1 MNSISEATQAVLL
14 LCGVLPGERGA
25 EPLSAADFF
34 RLVNWCEKQSLS
46 ITSLLHPDALG
57 KISEGEH
64 EHQIQPERIKRLIDR
79 GMSIALATER
89 WLQMGLWIYSVLDKN
104 YPPRLREKLGE
115 RTAPLLFGV
124 GNMALLSKGGLAV
137 VGSRNADEPALE
149 FSRRVGELS
158 AQNNFSVISGAA
170 RGVDLAAMLGG
181 LEAGGNS
188 VGVLAN
194 NLAREAVAPET
205 RVYLESGNLVLI
217 SPVSPEAPFHAGN
230 AMARNKYIYAL
241 ADYALVVSS
250 DAETGGTW
258 NGAVENLKNKWCPL
272 FVRDGEDIPEGNRK
286 LLRKGGL
293 SFSSDDLLS
302 NDRFL
307 GKLDSSSVSKDESA
321 QASLFSEGSRTNNS

>member
-34 RLVNWCEKQSLS
+34 RLVNWCEKQSFF
-46 ITSLLHPDALG
+46 ITSLLHPDALSRL
-57 KISEGEH
+57 SEGEN
-64 EHQIQPERIKRLIDR
+64 EHQIQSERIKALVDR

-89 WLQMGLWIYSVLDKN
+89 WLQMGMWICNVLDKN
-104 YPPRLREKLGE
+104 YPQRLREKLGE
-115 RTAPLLFGV
+115 RAAPLLFGA
-124 GNMALLSKGGLAV
+124 GNMSLLSEGGLAV
-137 VGSRNADEPALE
+137 VGSRNADEAALE
-149 FSRRVGELS
+149 FSRRAGERC
-158 AQNNFSVISGAA
+158 AQNDLSVISGAA

-205 RVYLESGNLVLI
+205 RAYLESGNLVLI

-230 AMARNKYIYAL
+230 AMGRNKYVYAL

-258 NGAVENLKNKWCPL
+258 NGAVENFKNKWCTL

-293 SFSSDDLLS
+293 PLSSDDLLS
-302 NDRFL
+302 KDRFL
-307 GKLDSSSVSKDESA
+307 EKLDLNPVSKDENA
-321 QASLFSEGSRTNNS
+321 QASLFSEGGRKDNP